1 MARCYSGP
9 MLERLGIKD
18 RRELVV
24 FLSLILLVALTPAG
38 NEASHPL
45 VLGIYRTLII
55 VIVGCYAWSDRSRL
69 PRLSPLFLGGV
80 MALGTIML
88 ISILRWPGSLFESA
102 YLFYENIL
110 FIIAFIVLAHGAAGR
125 SPAWKHAILG
135 AVVLINVGYL
145 AGALMIEKRPLFGPF
160 VNPNYLASF
169 LLPGLAI
176 CAATVFEASSTRIR
190 IAAGATGLFLYYG
203 IGQTAS
209 RGAILAGLAL
219 LGMAG
224 FRAARRRGISL
235 LRIALA
241 GVLLVAL
248 TVALNPALV
257 RKFMDRGEHDPYSYG
272 RIGIWRGALAMIG
285 EYPVTG
291 VGLGHFSYVAKQF
304 TPAVDSTIAH
314 YRRFANI
321 AHSEYLHFAAEIGV
335 PGALLLFGIGGYLLI
350 LAWRRSRNTPAD
362 ARVVQESALLAATG
376 LCVHALVDNNW
387 TVPVMAAGL
396 AVISQAD
403 LLPYS
408 TGHAPALLSLRW
420 RHALALVLAV
430 IWMDAALIPSAGLYF
445 NEAGH
450 QAHAA
455 DDFKQAE
462 FDHRLALAIIPT
474 HPVLL
479 DNLGIVYLD
488 EFIKTK
494 NPEYLDRAE
503 ILFQESMAENPHF
516 DVPAGH
522 LETAL
527 VQRLTDNPQTDM
539 AIHRRIAEADE
550 HLLRANPFNPFIRKN
565 LAEAFYNLGDRNR
578 ALEELL
584 KAVEIEPNYVPGYL
598 RLSEWY
604 QEAGQVEQSARYRNH
619 AIQLVNYF
627 KDTPA
632 EDPFDNLLLG
642 RPETRRQP

>member
-1 MARCYSGP
+1 
-9 MLERLGIKD
+9 MLERLGIRD
-18 RRELVV
+18 RHELVV

-38 NEASHPL
+38 KEASHPL
-45 VLGIYRTLII
+45 VLGIYRTLLVVII
-55 VIVGCYAWSDRSRL
+55 GCYAWKDRSRL

-80 MALGTIML
+80 VVLATIML

-110 FIIAFIVLAHGAAGR
+110 FITAFIVLAHGTMGR
-125 SPAWKHAILG
+125 NRTWKQAILG
-135 AVVLINVGYL
+135 AVVLINVGYI
-145 AGALMIEKRPLFGPF
+145 AGALMIGKRPLFGPF

-169 LLPGLAI
+169 VLPGLAI
-176 CAATVFEASSTRIR
+176 CAATVFLASSTRIR

-219 LGMAG
+219 LAMAS
-224 FRAARRRGISL
+224 FRAARRRGVSL
-235 LRIALA
+235 VRIALASALA

-272 RIGIWRGALAMIG
+272 RIGIWRGTLSMIG

-291 VGLGHFSYVAKQF
+291 VGLGHFSYVAKLF
-304 TPAVDSTIAH
+304 TPSVDSTIAH

-335 PGALLLFGIGGYLLI
+335 PGALLLFGLGGYLLM
-350 LAWRRSRNTPAD
+350 LAWRRSGNMPAENLL
-362 ARVVQESALLAATG
+362 VQESALLAATG

-396 AVISQAD
+396 VVISQAD

-408 TGHAPALLSLRW
+408 SGHAPGRLSPAW
-420 RHALALVLAV
+420 RHAFALILV
-430 IWMDAALIPSAGLYF
+430 IIWLDAALLPSVGLYL

-450 QAHAA
+450 QAHKAN
-455 DDFKQAE
+455 DFKRAE
-462 FDHRLALAIIPT
+462 FNHRLALAIIPR

-488 EFIKTK
+488 EFIKTRK
-494 NPEYLDRAE
+494 PEYLDRAE
-503 ILFQESMAENPHF
+503 ALFQQSMEENPHF

-527 VQRLTDNPQTDM
+527 VQRLTDNPQVDR

-584 KAVEIEPNYVPGYL
+584 KAVEIEPNYVPGYF
-598 RLSEWY
+598 RLAEWY
-604 QEAGQVEQSARYRNH
+604 QEAGELEQSTRYKNH
-619 AIQLVNYF
+619 AIQLVNDF
-627 KDTPA
+627 RDTPA

-642 RPETRRQP
+642 RPQTPGHP